1 MNEEAEEMARR
12 HLDCAARLAG
22 RDFILAWL
30 GVATQPQQTP
40 PPAQTRGRRP
50 GPAAPDTRCQWKV
63 GTEHQC
69 KNRRADEGGYC
80 KLHDKK
86 AHLLSSATVTN
97 ASSVS
102 IVSGSTTTTF

>member
-40 PPAQTRGRRP
+40 TPPVQNRGRRP

-80 KLHDKK
+80 KLHMKK
-86 AHLLSSATVTN
+86 AHLLTSSATT
-97 ASSVS
+97 A
-102 IVSGSTTTTF
+102 TMTATF

>member
-22 RDFILAWL
+22 RDFIVAWL
-30 GVATQPQQTP
+30 GIASQPQTP
-40 PPAQTRGRRP
+40 QQVQNRGRRP
-50 GPAAPDTRCQWKV
+50 GAAAPDTRCQWKV

-80 KLHDKK
+80 KLHGKK
-86 AHLLSSATVTN
+86 AHLLSTMTN
-97 ASSVS
+97 ASSA
-102 IVSGSTTTTF
+102 TTTALTTTF